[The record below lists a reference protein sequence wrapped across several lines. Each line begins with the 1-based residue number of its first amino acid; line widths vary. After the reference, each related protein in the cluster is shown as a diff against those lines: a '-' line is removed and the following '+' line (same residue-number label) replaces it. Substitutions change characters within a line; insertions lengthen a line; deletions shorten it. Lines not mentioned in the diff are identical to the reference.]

1 MLSLSKSILLSFSPP
16 PSSGVDEA
24 SSAVVPQQ
32 ERDPLLRDVGQGG
45 NQRRAG
51 LSGK

>member
-1 MLSLSKSILLSFSPP
+1 MLA
-16 PSSGVDEA
+16 GVDQEGA
-24 SSAVVPQQ
+24 AVVPQQ

-51 LSGK
+51 LSGE